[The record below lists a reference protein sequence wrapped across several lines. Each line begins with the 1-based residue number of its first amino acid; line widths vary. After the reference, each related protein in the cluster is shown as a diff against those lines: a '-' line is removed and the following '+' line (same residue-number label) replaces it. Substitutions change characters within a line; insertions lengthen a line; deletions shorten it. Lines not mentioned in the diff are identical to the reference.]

1 MSFDVLV
8 RDDNSSELNETFVVQ
23 LTKVEAIS
31 TDVGEPSLDLGAST
45 ARLTVA
51 ASDKPYGEVSFSG
64 DSVTLNAVE
73 ERENTLTIVRDFG
86 SFG

>member
-1 MSFDVLV
+1 MSFDVIV
-8 RDDNSSELNETFVVQ
+8 RDDNSSELNETFVVE
-23 LTKVEAIS
+23 LTEVEAIS
-31 TDVGEPSLDLGAST
+31 VDVGEPSLDLGAST

-51 ASDKPYGEVSFSG
+51 ASDKPHGEVSFSG
-64 DSVTLNAVE
+64 DSVTLDAVE